1 LAEDN
6 KDQKTEE
13 PSSKKVT
20 DTEEKGNFAHSREM
34 NSSFILLFAI
44 IVFMIMGPQSTR
56 TLMQSWSHILSELH
70 AVQLTEESLLLLMI
84 ESMKNTLMVIGPILV
99 TIMVAGVL
107 SNLFQTRG
115 LKMSAHP
122 LIPKFNKLNPL
133 KGFGRIFSKN
143 SLMELFKSLFKIS
156 VVTLISYFT
165 IKNRWDEIPFLMGF
179 GVGQTLEF
187 MGNVA
192 IEIMFK
198 VLLFMIFLAL
208 VDYAFQRFTYL
219 ENLKMTKEE
228 VKDERKETEGNPQI
242 KQRIRTVQA
251 EMTKRRMMSAVP
263 EADVVVTNPTHLA
276 IAIKY
281 DRENFSAPLVV
292 AKGAGSIAQ
301 KIREVASENQVP
313 IVENKP
319 LARVLHKSVEIGQQI
334 PESLYKAVAEILAYV
349 YRLKGKTKE

>member
-1 LAEDN
+1 M
-6 KDQKTEE
+6 
-13 PSSKKVT
+13 
-20 DTEEKGNFAHSREM
+20 F
-34 NSSFILLFAI
+34 
-44 IVFMIMGPQSTR
+44 
-56 TLMQSWSHILSELH
+56 
-70 AVQLTEESLLLLMI
+70 
-84 ESMKNTLMVIGPILV
+84 
-99 TIMVAGVL
+99 AGVV
-107 SNLFQTRG
+107 SNLIQTRG
-115 LKMSAHP
+115 LKISGHP
-122 LIPKFNKLNPL
+122 LIPKFNKLNPI
-133 KGFGRIFSKN
+133 KGFSRIFSKN
-143 SLMELFKSLFKIS
+143 SVMELFKSLFKIS

-165 IKNRWDEIPFLMGF
+165 IQGRWDEIPLLMGF
-179 GVGQTLEF
+179 AVGKTLEF
-187 MGNVA
+187 MGSVA

-251 EMTKRRMMSAVP
+251 EMAKRRMMSSVP

-281 DRENFSAPLVV
+281 DREKYSAPTVV
-292 AKGAGSIAQ
+292 AKGAGPIAQ
-301 KIREVASENQVP
+301 KIRDVARDNQVP

-334 PESLYKAVAEILAYV
+334 PDSLYKAVAEILAYV
-349 YRLKGKTKE
+349 YRLKGKTSE